1 MKNKRYRWNGIG
13 ISVVIIFVMIYG
25 IHIRNERR
33 QDFSPSAYRYDIELP
48 DSPKESP
55 DGTKRLKVG
64 IAFDTLPGGLVHLYG
79 SVCDVA
85 TGKEGIIYQDYC
97 YIHYNEKTIEF
108 LSNAPEFKWKEN
120 DTVEIQGHEI
130 DIHEK
135 QVYKVSW
142 NHVYKEVH

>member
-1 MKNKRYRWNGIG
+1 MIC
-13 ISVVIIFVMIYG
+13 IVIIFVMIYG
-25 IHIRNERR
+25 IHIINERR

-55 DGTKRLKVG
+55 DGTKRLIVG

-85 TGKEGIIYQDYC
+85 TGKERIIYQDYC

-135 QVYKVSW
+135 QVYKLFFSLFYL
-142 NHVYKEVH
+142 NHLFMRREII

>member
-1 MKNKRYRWNGIG
+1 M
-13 ISVVIIFVMIYG
+13 VIIFVMIYG
-25 IHIRNERR
+25 IHIINERR

-64 IAFDTLPGGLVHLYG
+64 IAFDTLP
-79 SVCDVA
+79 
-85 TGKEGIIYQDYC
+85 DYC

-142 NHVYKEVH
+142 NHVYEELH